1 MGRVP
6 LKTVDGTPDERAP
19 IALSCGGCAS
29 CGSGMFRKSGRLS
42 GRADATVALM
52 GNPNVGKSTVFN
64 GLTGLRQHVGNWPG
78 KTVVRAEGAFRVGE
92 RLYRLIDL
100 PGTYS
105 LMSQSPDE
113 ETARDYLL
121 FGQPDVT
128 VVVCDAGALERNLNL
143 VLQVRE
149 VAGDVVIALN
159 LMDEA
164 ERKGIRVDERA
175 LARDLGVP
183 VVPMAARRGLGL
195 KELADV
201 IDGLSTG
208 RMVCRPAMPARL
220 DPDVERAVKEI
231 EQALLAEFPELPHVH
246 WIALRLL
253 EGDADLEREVTQ
265 GTLGR
270 LSHPPEAGP

>member
-1 MGRVP
+1 MSLN
-6 LKTVDGTPDERAP
+6 LKIAESEPRAP

-29 CGSGMFRKSGRLS
+29 CGVGVFRRSGRLS
-42 GRADATVALM
+42 AKADATVAVM

-78 KTVVRAEGAFRVGE
+78 KTVMRAEGAFRLGE

-113 ETARDYLL
+113 EAARDYLL

-149 VAGDVVIALN
+149 VAGAMVLALN

-183 VVPMAARRGLGL
+183 VVPMAARSGKGLA
-195 KELADV
+195 ELANA

-208 RMVCRPAMPARL
+208 RLVCRPAVSARL
-220 DPDVERAVKEI
+220 DPEI
-231 EQALLAEFPELPHVH
+231 EAAVVEIELALKAEFPDLPHVR

-270 LSHPPEAGP
+270 LGHPPEAAL